1 MTRFRPDRA
10 AIVAERIDVIYRDVL
25 DPIERFR
32 LVEAMVRDEFHANAQ
47 EAVAELRQEK
57 E

>member
-1 MTRFRPDRA
+1 
-10 AIVAERIDVIYRDVL
+10 VL

-32 LVEAMVRDEFHANAQ
+32 LVEAMLRDEFHANAQ